1 MAASKTWE
9 LRQRTKRPDYKEP
22 KETDIVAVRTK
33 AKTKPDNLYP
43 IEVVDEDLTRFKVHY
58 VGFSSSDDEWR
69 VKEDVVDISE
79 DFGGPER
86 IIQKFSLYK
95 ELAARIKSAL
105 NSCRKESPVVRIDM
119 PFDKL
124 EFDGGLGQYGK
135 EKRCVRAVQHYAISA
150 FQDLNPLLG
159 IDWHFRG
166 INMNGDFCHVI
177 LSTVEFYLYR
187 RRAVKEYIPVAS
199 ADSVEVKEISRD
211 IGDMLVFSFVKGNG
225 TRNQFGTDK
234 TIFVN

>member
-58 VGFSSSDDEWR
+58 VGFSSSDDEWK